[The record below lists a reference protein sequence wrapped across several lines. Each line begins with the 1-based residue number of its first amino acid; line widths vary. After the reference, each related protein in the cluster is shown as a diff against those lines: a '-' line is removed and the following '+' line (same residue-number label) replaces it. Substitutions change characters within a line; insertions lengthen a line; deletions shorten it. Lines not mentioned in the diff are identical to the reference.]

1 MAEKVC
7 INSKLQRTGVC
18 NALENLFIHKDF
30 PFKFELLKALETAGS
45 KLLVDEVIQKDF
57 PHLALATEE
66 DYQMEFLDKRLSVK
80 LVSSLEEAISNI
92 EKYSSGHT
100 EVILSESQ
108 KNIDTF
114 IQSLDSAAIFV
125 NCSSRFHDGGEFGLG
140 AEVGISTGKLHVRGP
155 MGLMHLTTT
164 TTILH
169 GQGQV
174 RE

>member
-1 MAEKVC
+1 M
-7 INSKLQRTGVC
+7 
-18 NALENLFIHKDF
+18 
-30 PFKFELLKALETAGS
+30 ELLKALEAAGS
-45 KLLVDEVIQKDF
+45 KLLVDEEIQKDF
-57 PHLALATEE
+57 SHLTIATEE
-66 DYQMEFLDKRLSVK
+66 DYCMEFLDERLSVK
-80 LVSSLEEAISNI
+80 IVGSLDEAISNI

-108 KNIDTF
+108 KNIDAF
-114 IQSLDSAAIFV
+114 IQGLDSAAIFV

>member
-1 MAEKVC
+1 
-7 INSKLQRTGVC
+7 
-18 NALENLFIHKDF
+18 
-30 PFKFELLKALETAGS
+30 
-45 KLLVDEVIQKDF
+45 
-57 PHLALATEE
+57 
-66 DYQMEFLDKRLSVK
+66 MEFLDERLSVK
-80 LVSSLEEAISNI
+80 IVGSLEEAISNI

-108 KNIDTF
+108 KNIDSF
-114 IQSLDSAAIFV
+114 IEGLDSAAIFV

>member
-1 MAEKVC
+1 VI

-18 NALENLFIHKDF
+18 NALENLFIHKEY
-30 PFKFELLKALETAGS
+30 PHRKELLQALEKAGA
-45 KLLVDEVIQKDF
+45 KLLVDEETRAEF
-57 PHLALATEE
+57 PHLALAKEE
-66 DYQMEFLDKRLSVK
+66 DYFVEFLDERLSLKIVG
-80 LVSSLEEAISNI
+80 SIEEAISNI
-92 EKYSSGHT
+92 AKYSSGHT

-108 KNIDTF
+108 KNIDLF
-114 IQSLDSAAIFV
+114 LQSLDSAALFI

-164 TTILH
+164 TTILQ